1 VVQADNS
8 EVPTVRALCKR
19 RFVPVLSEHDDIIP
33 DNMGALKL
41 GLISLKYEDTNDLER
56 ATEYFQR
63 ALSLLNAELKE
74 ARGSQ
79 FNTLRFSPHGF
90 GLGRIATQ
98 Y

>member
-1 VVQADNS
+1 MRPDDG
-8 EVPTVRALCKR
+8 EVPTVRVLCKR
-19 RFVPVLSEHDDIIP
+19 KFTPVLSESDEVIP

-56 ATEYFQR
+56 SNEYFQK

-74 ARGSQ
+74 LRGAQ
-79 FNTLRFSPHGF
+79 FNTMRFSPNGF
-90 GLGRIATQ
+90 GLGRITWR